1 MAAVCVPHAEPCLN
15 RMFILHS
22 AFLRYKEPMKNRL
35 FMILSFLALLAHSP
49 LQAVADTPHD
59 HDRARQALLAGEIL
73 PLKTILERVERSQ
86 PGQVMEVELE
96 QKPAGWIYEVKL
108 LQTEGRLLKLY
119 VDARSGEIL
128 RIKQKGS
135 QEQHRLKGRPRT
147 QEPH

>member
-1 MAAVCVPHAEPCLN
+1 
-15 RMFILHS
+15 
-22 AFLRYKEPMKNRL
+22 
-35 FMILSFLALLAHSP
+35 MILSFLALLAHSP

-96 QKPAGWIYEVKL
+96 QNEPAGWIYEVKL

-128 RIKQKGS
+128 RVKQK
-135 QEQHRLKGRPRT
+135 EQKGPKDKHRAEEPR
-147 QEPH
+147 

>member
-1 MAAVCVPHAEPCLN
+1 MGSMAAVCVPQAEPSLN
-15 RMFILHS
+15 QLFILRS

-35 FMILSFLALLAHSP
+35 LISVLILLAHTP
-49 LQAVADTPHD
+49 LQADSLHD

-96 QKPAGWIYEVKL
+96 QNDHAGWIYEIKL

-128 RIKQKGS
+128 RVKQKDQKES
-135 QEQHRLKGRPRT
+135 KDKHRT
-147 QEPH
+147 QEPR

>member
-1 MAAVCVPHAEPCLN
+1 MGALCTAPAEPFLN
-15 RMFILHS
+15 QLFILHS

-35 FMILSFLALLAHSP
+35 FMILSLLVLLAHSP
-49 LQAVADTPHD
+49 LQAVADTPYD

-96 QKPAGWIYEVKL
+96 QKPAGWIYEIKL

-119 VDARSGEIL
+119 VDARSGGIL
-128 RIKQKGS
+128 RVKQK
-135 QEQHRLKGRPRT
+135 EQKSPKDKHRAEEPR
-147 QEPH
+147 